1 MGTENYCFELQFHT
15 PGSFKL
21 KMEDSHLFYEALRD
35 PEVKRGTIPPLHKGE
50 SYPSDEKVINSELYK
65 GLKCMWNV
73 KDADGNP
80 KKPGECYLGVVYE
93 PFKPCDM
100 SIVDY
105 RGRMTSENLAKFEQK
120 QWNSGENS
128 ELYESKWKHRK
139 KLIDKYELLL
149 RSYDSS

>member
-1 MGTENYCFELQFHT
+1 M
-15 PGSFKL
+15 
-21 KMEDSHLFYEALRD
+21 SH
-35 PEVKRGTIPPLHKGE
+35 RGTIPPLHKGE
-50 SYPSDEKVINSELYK
+50 SYPSDAKVITDENVFNSELYK

-93 PFKPCDM
+93 PFKPSDM

-120 QWNSGENS
+120 QWNSVRCHYFVRPCCEIYLESLNLMS
-128 ELYESKWKHRK
+128 MPSLYVIARGKTVSFTNQSGSTARN
-139 KLIDKYELLL
+139 
-149 RSYDSS
+149 